1 MTATLDTA
9 RLVLREPLDADAPA
23 LLAYYSR
30 NEMRLAPWEPEHIDD
45 VAHHLRWIAWRRGE
59 SAIDHGR
66 SFLAF
71 ERNDPAALV
80 AVINLYNIMRG
91 SAHSAMLGYSLDG
104 AYEGQGYARE
114 SVEAVVLYAFATLN
128 LHRLSADYQ
137 PHNARS
143 AGLLKRLGFV
153 VEGYAHELVY
163 LRGVWRDH
171 VLTALINPSWIP
183 PEA

>member
-1 MTATLDTA
+1 MTAALETP
-9 RLVLREPLDADAPA
+9 RLVLREPIEADAPA
-23 LLAYYSR
+23 LLAYYVR
-30 NEMRLAPWEPEHIDD
+30 NEMRLAPWEPEHVAD

-59 SAIDHGR
+59 SANDRGR

-71 ERNDPAALV
+71 ERNGPEAIV
-80 AVINLYNIMRG
+80 AVINLYNITRG

-104 AYEGQGYARE
+104 DYEGQGYARE
-114 SVEAVVLYAFATLN
+114 AVEAVVRYAFGPLN

-137 PHNARS
+137 PHNERS

-153 VEGYAHELVY
+153 IEGHARELVY

-171 VLTALINPSWIP
+171 VLTARLNPAWVA
-183 PEA
+183 PES